1 MQEIPVLVIPVNEEF
16 EHDRAMQ
23 KAHMAKI
30 IDFLEV
36 QHEIPG
42 FLSARTEM
50 FAV

>member
-1 MQEIPVLVIPVNEEF
+1 MKRPSWLFRVMKILSKDVE
-16 EHDRAMQ
+16 MQ